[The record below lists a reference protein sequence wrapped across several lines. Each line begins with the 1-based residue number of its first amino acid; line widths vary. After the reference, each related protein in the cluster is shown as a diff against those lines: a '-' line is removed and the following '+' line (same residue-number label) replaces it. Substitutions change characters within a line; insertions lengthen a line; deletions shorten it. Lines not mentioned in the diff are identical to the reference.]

1 MDQEKSPSFSIKERI
16 ASFKYALNGLKIIL
30 ETQHNFMI
38 HLIAAILVTAA
49 GLFFH
54 VSNIEWIII
63 IITIAIVLCIEAI
76 NTSIEKL
83 TDLVSP
89 DYDEQAGK
97 VKDIAAA
104 AVLIAAIASVI
115 VGVIIF
121 LPKITT

>member
-63 IITIAIVLCIEAI
+63 IITIAIVLCAEAI

-89 DYDEQAGK
+89 DYNEQAGK

>member
-63 IITIAIVLCIEAI
+63 IITIAIVLCAEAI